1 MSAPG
6 GIDARQLGL
15 ICKHSLR
22 HSMRSGS
29 GLVFVLLALFFGL
42 VVAHAVISP
51 IEALASLGGTSLPG
65 PSSSRNGNF
74 SLSDSPADVERQV
87 VQFAR
92 PVVEWLLAP
101 PESDDPAAQREAEV
115 KTERWTNFVLDERP
129 ALLSAILFVMVF
141 GMPLLISFG
150 AFNQTSGDIGSKGL
164 RYQLLRTDRA
174 NIFYGRLLATSILTV
189 ATQAFVILIVAL
201 YLGLKVQIYDA
212 AAISGWSLQGFLALT
227 LLSLPYVAVCAWI
240 SAGNDSPMVSL
251 VLCKLVI
258 GGLLLAAVVGQFAW
272 EPLYKLIFL
281 LPWGIQNNLLAPDFT
296 TVALTAAACLGYTAV
311 FAWLGARKFR
321 TRDL

>member
-1 MSAPG
+1 LSAPG
-6 GIDARQLGL
+6 GIEPRQLGL

-42 VVAHAVISP
+42 TVAQAVISP
-51 IEALASLGGTSLPG
+51 IEAIASFGAANAPGASRNPGFSLP
-65 PSSSRNGNF
+65 
-74 SLSDSPADVERQV
+74 DSPADAERQV

-101 PESDDPAAQREAEV
+101 PDSDDPARQREAEV
-115 KTERWTNFVLDERP
+115 ATERWTNFVLDDRP
-129 ALLSAILFVMVF
+129 ALLSAILFIMVF

-150 AFNQTSGDIGSKGL
+150 AFNQTSGDIGNKGL

-174 NIFYGRLLATSILTV
+174 NIFYGRLLAT
-189 ATQAFVILIVAL
+189 VILVVAVQALVVAIVAL
-201 YLGLKVQIYDA
+201 YLGLKVDIYDGTAIA
-212 AAISGWSLQGFLALT
+212 AWSLQGFLALVF
-227 LLSLPYVAVCAWI
+227 LSLPYVAVCAWI
-240 SAGNDSPMVSL
+240 SASVDSPMVSL

-258 GGLLLAAVVGQFAW
+258 AGVLLAAVVGQLAS
-272 EPLYKLIFL
+272 EHLYKLLYL
-281 LPWGIQNNLLAPDFT
+281 LPWGIQNHLLAPDVT
-296 TVALTAAACLGYTAV
+296 TVVLTAAACLGYTAV

>member
-1 MSAPG
+1 LSARG
-6 GIDARQLGL
+6 GIDSRQLGL
-15 ICKHSLR
+15 ICSHSLR

-42 VVAHAVISP
+42 TVAQAVISP
-51 IEALASLGGTSLPG
+51 IEAIASFGASSGPSTFPSQNQGFSLP
-65 PSSSRNGNF
+65 
-74 SLSDSPADVERQV
+74 DSPADVERQV

-101 PESDDPAAQREAEV
+101 PESDDPARQREVEV
-115 KTERWTNFVLDERP
+115 ATERWTDFVLDDRP
-129 ALLSAILFVMVF
+129 ALLSAILFIMVF

-174 NIFYGRLLATSILTV
+174 NIYYGRLLATSILV
-189 ATQAFVILIVAL
+189 IAVQALVVVIVAL
-201 YLGLKVQIYDA
+201 YLGLKVQIYDG
-212 AAISGWSLQGFLALT
+212 AAIAAWSLQGFLALVF
-227 LLSLPYVAVCAWI
+227 LSLPYVAVCAWI
-240 SAGNDSPMVSL
+240 SAGVDSPMVSL

-258 GGLLLAAVVGQFAW
+258 AGVLLAAVVGQLAS
-272 EPLYKLIFL
+272 EHLYKLLYL
-281 LPWGIQNNLLAPDFT
+281 LPWGIQNHLLAPDVS
-296 TVALTAAACLGYTAV
+296 TVVLTAVACLGYTAA

>member
-15 ICKHSLR
+15 ICNHSLR
-22 HSMRSGS
+22 NSMRSGS

-51 IEALASLGGTSLPG
+51 IEALASFGGSTAPG
-65 PSSSRNGNF
+65 PFSTRNENF
-74 SLSDSPADVERQV
+74 SLSSSPADIERQV

-92 PVVEWLLAP
+92 PAVDWLLAP
-101 PESDDPAAQREAEV
+101 PRSDDPAKQREAEV
-115 KTERWTNFVLDERP
+115 RTERWTNFVLDERP
-129 ALLSAILFVMVF
+129 ALLSAILFIMVF

-150 AFNQTSGDIGSKGL
+150 AFNQTSGDIGSRGL

-174 NIFYGRLLATSILTV
+174 NIYYGRLLATVILTV
-189 ATQAFVILIVAL
+189 AVQALVVVTVAL
-201 YLGLKVQIYDA
+201 YLGLKVQIYDGM
-212 AAISGWSLQGFLALT
+212 AIAGWSLQGFLALT
-227 LLSLPYVAVCAWI
+227 LMSLPYVAVCAWI
-240 SAGNDSPMVSL
+240 SASNDSAMVSL

-258 GGLLLAAVVGQFAW
+258 GGILLAAVVGQLAW
-272 EPLYKLIFL
+272 EPLYKLLYL
-281 LPWGIQNNLLAPDFT
+281 LPWGIQNNLLAPDVP
-296 TVALTAAACLGYTAV
+296 TVALTAAACLVYTAV
-311 FAWLGARKFR
+311 FAWLGSRKFR

>member
-6 GIDARQLGL
+6 GIDPRQLGL
-15 ICKHSLR
+15 ICNHSLR

-42 VVAHAVISP
+42 TVAHLVISP
-51 IEALASLGGTSLPG
+51 VEALSTQQVLGPRGQAILPSG
-65 PSSSRNGNF
+65 SA
-74 SLSDSPADVERQV
+74 ADIERQIV
-87 VQFAR
+87 GFAR
-92 PVVEWLLAP
+92 PVVDWLLAP

-115 KTERWTNFVLDERP
+115 KTERWVDFVLDERP
-129 ALLSAILFVMVF
+129 ALLSAILFIMVF

-150 AFNQTSGDIGSKGL
+150 AFNQTSGDIGNKGL

-174 NIFYGRLLATSILTV
+174 NIYYGRLLATALLNVAVQALVV
-189 ATQAFVILIVAL
+189 ATVAL
-201 YLGLKVQIYDA
+201 YLGLKIQIYDGM
-212 AAISGWSLQGFLALT
+212 AIAGWSLQGFIALVI
-227 LLSLPYVAVCAWI
+227 LSLPYIAVCAWI

-258 GGLLLAAVVGQFAW
+258 GGVLLLAVVGQIFW
-272 EPLYKLIFL
+272 EPMYFVNYL
-281 LPWGIQNNLLAPDFT
+281 LPWATQNHLLAPDT
-296 TVALTAAACLGYTAV
+296 LTVLLTAAGCLGYTAV
-311 FAWLGARKFR
+311 YAWLGARKFQ